1 MALLLPV
8 GLAWVALPSVARWV
22 VVRQLEAMTGRGVSV
37 ERFELDIA
45 GGRLGIGGFRLA
57 DREPGPPL
65 AEFERLEVRFRPRAL
80 LRSHVHVTEATLTTP
95 RVRIVRAATGALNI
109 ADLLGPPE
117 ARERGIAVTV
127 DRFRLAGGMV
137 TLEDRTRTPAR
148 AWPIEAIAVE
158 ATGLS
163 TVGGEMTGSGRLTAT
178 VAGGPASADLS
189 ELRLF
194 PTHARARVVLQ
205 GVDAALASMFL
216 PPDAPV
222 VLDRALVSTTL
233 DGRLDAGEGVRVDGQ
248 GRLEDVVL
256 RQPEAAAPFATV
268 PALAF
273 TAQSGSGPS
282 GRLSLSRLEISATA
296 TLFDVRGGTPTRY
309 EIDRLRLLVDGS
321 AGPDAPARVSV
332 TAGLPGGGDLDVQ
345 GPVRFAPLGAQL
357 QARVK
362 HLDLVPWAALVPPP
376 LRLTGL
382 AEADVAIDVTRA
394 DRLVAR
400 IRGQAA
406 ATRVGIGQGSHDIA
420 RADQVELTGV
430 DAEWPRLRVG
440 RVRVVRPAVI
450 LERDPAGRIAL
461 PRPLTS
467 PGPPTPPAAPTRAA
481 AAPAPAPPVLAVDL
495 DEVVVVEGTLA
506 LRDVAVAAP
515 APLQLSAIRLA
526 ARGLAWPARAP
537 AKLDL
542 TAKTPGAGTL
552 TVEGSLSL
560 DPGRLDVRARLANV
574 ALAPYQPYV
583 PAGGTIQGRLDADV
597 TVAGSLGER
606 PSAGVQGTLS
616 VNDLSLS
623 GGPRSMVTVAR
634 LETTGLDYAW
644 PGALT
649 IDRLRIQKPTA
660 AIERKADGTVP
671 LAALFVPARGL
682 PAHASPPEPARA
694 PAPDAARVD
703 ASPPVRIAIR
713 EAVVEGGGATLVD
726 GAVNPAAR
734 LAFAGI
740 RLVARDVAWPARGP
754 TGLELEAP
762 MPGGGRLTARG
773 QLNLAAPSRD
783 ASLQVVLNDV
793 ALAPVQPYVPVR
805 GRVSGQVSGDLEVK
819 VALDPVAV
827 TARGTASLVDLAV
840 ADGDRPLLTVGR
852 LETSG
857 LDYTSPARVGIDRVR
872 VQKSWARIERTADG
886 AFTLRALFG
895 PRPVAPGR
903 MEPQSRGAGGVAPP
917 APVPI
922 AITIREGTLEGGA
935 TIVDGAVNPAA
946 RFEVNG
952 VRLGVRDVTWPAR
965 GPAAVDL
972 RAPMPGSGEL
982 TARGQLDLAASTPGM
997 DLRVAL
1003 AGVALAPAQPYL
1015 PFRARL
1021 AAKATADLGVK
1032 IALDPLAITAG
1043 GTAFLADLSVADG
1056 DQALLTAS
1064 RLEATGIDYRWPATV
1079 AIDRLRAQ
1087 KAWALVERT
1096 AGGGLSLRALL
1107 RPSVATSTAPPRL
1120 KPASAAAAPAA
1131 PALDLRVRRSV
1142 IEDGAVTFVDAAVS
1156 PGSRVDITGA
1166 RLALRDLA
1174 WPVRGATGVRL
1185 RAPMPAGGAIEA
1197 NGQVRLDMSSLD
1209 LRVVLKGVDLAPA
1222 RPYLGRPWTV
1232 AGKADADLGIKGR
1245 LAPLALSVL
1254 GKLTLTETVLG
1265 DGQRQ
1270 LVTVKRLEASG
1281 VHADWPRRVAVERV
1295 TIEQP
1300 WSLVE
1305 RDADGRLHLL
1315 SLLTRGRRARPR
1327 PGRTAAVPIRRP
1339 RPRRGC
1345 ASKWALS
1352 RSRTGSRASST
1363 ARCGRASSRRS
1374 RAWRSPHAGSAR
1386 RPPPEARSAW
1396 PDD

>member
-80 LRSHVHVTEATLTTP
+80 LRRHVHVTEATLTTP

-205 GVDAALASMFL
+205 GVDAALAEHVPSTRR
-216 PPDAPV
+216 AG
-222 VLDRALVSTTL
+222 RARSALVSTTL

-481 AAPAPAPPVLAVDL
+481 AAPAPAPPALAVDL

-560 DPGRLDVRARLANV
+560 DPGRLDVRARLADV

-623 GGPRSMVTVAR
+623 EGPRSMVTVAR

-703 ASPPVRIAIR
+703 ASPPLRIAIR

-886 AFTLRALFG
+886 AFTLRALF
-895 PRPVAPGR
+895 RPKARCTRADG
-903 MEPQSRGAGGVAPP
+903 
-917 APVPI
+917 APV
-922 AITIREGTLEGGA
+922 
-935 TIVDGAVNPAA
+935 
-946 RFEVNG
+946 
-952 VRLGVRDVTWPAR
+952 
-965 GPAAVDL
+965 
-972 RAPMPGSGEL
+972 
-982 TARGQLDLAASTPGM
+982 Q
-997 DLRVAL
+997 
-1003 AGVALAPAQPYL
+1003 
-1015 PFRARL
+1015 
-1021 AAKATADLGVK
+1021 
-1032 IALDPLAITAG
+1032 
-1043 GTAFLADLSVADG
+1043 
-1056 DQALLTAS
+1056 
-1064 RLEATGIDYRWPATV
+1064 
-1079 AIDRLRAQ
+1079 
-1087 KAWALVERT
+1087 
-1096 AGGGLSLRALL
+1096 
-1107 RPSVATSTAPPRL
+1107 
-1120 KPASAAAAPAA
+1120 
-1131 PALDLRVRRSV
+1131 
-1142 IEDGAVTFVDAAVS
+1142 
-1156 PGSRVDITGA
+1156 
-1166 RLALRDLA
+1166 
-1174 WPVRGATGVRL
+1174 
-1185 RAPMPAGGAIEA
+1185 
-1197 NGQVRLDMSSLD
+1197 
-1209 LRVVLKGVDLAPA
+1209 
-1222 RPYLGRPWTV
+1222 
-1232 AGKADADLGIKGR
+1232 
-1245 LAPLALSVL
+1245 
-1254 GKLTLTETVLG
+1254 
-1265 DGQRQ
+1265 
-1270 LVTVKRLEASG
+1270 
-1281 VHADWPRRVAVERV
+1281 
-1295 TIEQP
+1295 
-1300 WSLVE
+1300 
-1305 RDADGRLHLL
+1305 
-1315 SLLTRGRRARPR
+1315 
-1327 PGRTAAVPIRRP
+1327 
-1339 RPRRGC
+1339 
-1345 ASKWALS
+1345 
-1352 RSRTGSRASST
+1352 
-1363 ARCGRASSRRS
+1363 RCGRCR
-1374 RAWRSPHAGSAR
+1374 PAGAGADRHHHPRGHAR
-1386 RPPPEARSAW
+1386 RRR
-1396 PDD
+1396 DDR